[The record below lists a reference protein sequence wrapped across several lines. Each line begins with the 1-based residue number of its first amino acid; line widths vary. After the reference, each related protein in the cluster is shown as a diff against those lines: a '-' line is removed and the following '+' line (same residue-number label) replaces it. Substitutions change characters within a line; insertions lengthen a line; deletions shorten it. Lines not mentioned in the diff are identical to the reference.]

1 MICAKTPTRY
11 KKAVGAAIY
20 LLVLNLA
27 YASNSSENTHR
38 PLKIIMTSCAV
49 HCGNTGAIG

>member
-1 MICAKTPTRY
+1 MICAKTLTLY
-11 KKAVGAAIY
+11 KKAMGAARY

-27 YASNSSENTHR
+27 YASNSSENTRR

-49 HCGNTGAIG
+49 YCGNTGAIG